1 MGKRFGKGSTGED
14 VTYVDQRKVGRKNLI
29 KLETVFQ
36 PNHCY
41 VNIIKSN
48 CPQS

>member
-14 VTYVDQRKVGRKNLI
+14 VTYGDQRKDGRKSLI
-29 KLETVFQ
+29 TLETVFQ

-41 VNIIKSN
+41 MNTDKSN
-48 CPQS
+48 FPQS